1 MSVQSPLWIKEARI
15 VPQKDSEDGQSRSQG
30 KGEGGASAVGV
41 KAKRMA
47 IEHKRRKLTFG
58 QTEREREKV
67 KESKGKAAAAAAE
80 NRGRSACPPIA
91 RGGRRPAR
99 VSDEFQAATEAE
111 LNRDRSSQCGFLN
124 KYDFVPLQHSRLKK
138 ERNMKYIS
146 KFPHFL
152 CFNALFLL
160 PPSLPPLSHLL
171 PIPFSRSKRP
181 SCPRRDDK
189 QTGRHRQ
196 TDRQTDSKCKVD
208 DLAVGT

>member
-58 QTEREREKV
+58 QTERETEREREREKV
-67 KESKGKAAAAAAE
+67 KESKGKAAAAE

-124 KYDFVPLQHSRLKK
+124 K
-138 ERNMKYIS
+138 
-146 KFPHFL
+146 
-152 CFNALFLL
+152 
-160 PPSLPPLSHLL
+160 
-171 PIPFSRSKRP
+171 
-181 SCPRRDDK
+181 
-189 QTGRHRQ
+189 
-196 TDRQTDSKCKVD
+196 
-208 DLAVGT
+208 